1 MNETE
6 IIETLSESQLFGH
19 LSEEQ
24 LHEVAQRA
32 KVRQFFPNDVI
43 VWQGQPSTT
52 LFMIINGIVAVKN
65 MIRDKERILAYLMPG
80 NIFGEVGILEN
91 QPRSASVE
99 ALSEV
104 DVLAIKRED
113 FVAIL
118 QQHSSVAVELARMLG
133 HYLIQANRRLS
144 NEDSETRLIVIFNTE
159 DQSGG
164 TTIGTLLAQQLAEQQ
179 NRPTAY
185 FEYPNA
191 WRLLEGYQLR
201 KGTTTYHHPDGYDLL
216 FPQEDGFLPLS
227 TRTMVL
233 LDKIKG
239 TYDNVVIKVQGDG
252 DETSGMMIEQANQV
266 MVITTPT
273 DYGIKQ
279 LERVHKQLRMRIRP
293 GDTSIF
299 TVVNRFLPEHANLEV
314 EGMSMADFDLPYI
327 QNFPRFKLT
336 RRDANELPEP
346 LARLINASIDR
357 LDRTH
362 SVAIYIP
369 TTTDGNQPLDTT
381 RFVEEAKSFM
391 GQRFGG
397 ATGKPASGVWYSEK
411 LGMVNEVVYHIHSYT
426 TPEQLNRHL
435 DEVVSYIRALKQTLR
450 QEAMALE
457 VNNRLTLI

>member
-1 MNETE
+1 MTETE
-6 IIETLSESQLFGH
+6 IIKTLSESQLFGH
-19 LSEEQ
+19 LSEEH
-24 LHEVAQRA
+24 LREVAQRA
-32 KVRQFFPNDVI
+32 KIRQFFPNDVI

-65 MIRDKERILAYLMPG
+65 MMREKERILAYLMPG

-113 FVAIL
+113 FLAIL
-118 QQHSSVAVELARMLG
+118 EKHSSIAVELARMLG
-133 HYLIQANRRLS
+133 HYLVQANRRLS

-252 DETSGMMIEQANQV
+252 DETTGMMVEQANQV
-266 MVITTPT
+266 MVITTPSER
-273 DYGIKQ
+273 GIRQ

-299 TVVNRFLPEHANLEV
+299 TVVNRFLPEHADLKV
-314 EGMSMADFDLPYI
+314 DGMADFELPYI
-327 QNFPRFKLT
+327 RDFPRFSLN
-336 RRDANELPEP
+336 RREPVELPEP
-346 LARLINASIDR
+346 LAHLIDASIDR

-369 TTTDGNQPLDTT
+369 TTTDGNQPMDTS

-391 GQRFGG
+391 GERFGG

-426 TPEQLNRHL
+426 TPDQLNRHL
-435 DEVVSYIRALKQTLR
+435 DEVVSYIRELKRTLR

>member
-1 MNETE
+1 MTEME
-6 IIETLSESQLFGH
+6 IIKTLSESQLFGH
-19 LSEEQ
+19 LSGAH
-24 LHEVAQRA
+24 LGEVAQRA
-32 KVRQFFPNDVI
+32 KIRQFFPNDVI

-65 MIRDKERILAYLMPG
+65 MMREKERILAYLMPG

-113 FVAIL
+113 FLAIL
-118 QQHSSVAVELARMLG
+118 ERHSSVAVELARMLG
-133 HYLIQANRRLS
+133 HYLVQANRRLS

-159 DQSGG
+159 GQSGG

-201 KGTTTYHHPDGYDLL
+201 KGTTIYHHPDGYDLL

-252 DETSGMMIEQANQV
+252 DETTGMIVEQANQV
-266 MVITTPT
+266 MVITTPSEQ
-273 DYGIKQ
+273 GIRQ

-299 TVVNRFLPEHANLEV
+299 TVVNRFLPEHADLKVN
-314 EGMSMADFDLPYI
+314 GIADFELPYI
-327 QNFPRFKLT
+327 PDFPRFSLN
-336 RRDANELPEP
+336 RRESIELPKP
-346 LARLINASIDR
+346 LAHLINASIDR

-369 TTTDGNQPLDTT
+369 TTTDGDQPMDTS

-391 GQRFGG
+391 GERFGG

-426 TPEQLNRHL
+426 TPDQLNRHL
-435 DEVVSYIRALKQTLR
+435 DEVVSYIRELKHALG

>member
-1 MNETE
+1 MTETE
-6 IIETLSESQLFGH
+6 IIKTLSESQLFGH
-19 LSEEQ
+19 LSEE
-24 LHEVAQRA
+24 HRGEVAQRA
-32 KVRQFFPNDVI
+32 KIRQFFPNDVI

-65 MIRDKERILAYLMPG
+65 MMREKERILAYLMPG

-113 FVAIL
+113 FLAIL
-118 QQHSSVAVELARMLG
+118 ENHSSVAVELARMLG
-133 HYLIQANRRLS
+133 HYLVQANRRLS

-252 DETSGMMIEQANQV
+252 DETTGMMVEQANQV

-273 DYGIKQ
+273 EQGIRQ

-299 TVVNRFLPEHANLEV
+299 TVVNRFLPEHTDLKV
-314 EGMSMADFDLPYI
+314 EGVADFELPYI
-327 QNFPRFKLT
+327 RDFPRFSLN
-336 RRDANELPEP
+336 RRESVELPEP
-346 LARLINASIDR
+346 LARLIDASIDR

-369 TTTDGNQPLDTT
+369 TTTDGDQPMDTSH
-381 RFVEEAKSFM
+381 FVEEAKSFM
-391 GQRFGG
+391 GERFGG
-397 ATGKPASGVWYSEK
+397 ATGKPASGIWYSEK

-426 TPEQLNRHL
+426 TPDQLNRHL
-435 DEVVSYIRALKQTLR
+435 DEVVSYIRELKHTLR

>member
-1 MNETE
+1 MTESE
-6 IIETLSESQLFGH
+6 IIRTLSESQLFGH
-19 LSEEQ
+19 LAPEHLRS
-24 LHEVAQRA
+24 VAQRA
-32 KVRQFFPNDVI
+32 KIREFFPNDVI

-52 LFMIINGIVAVKN
+52 LFMIVNGIVAVKN
-65 MIRDKERILAYLMPG
+65 MMRDKERILAYLMPG

-113 FVAIL
+113 FLQIL
-118 QQHSSVAVELARMLG
+118 EEHSSVAVELARMLG

-144 NEDSETRLIVIFNTE
+144 NEGAETRLIVIFNTE

-191 WRLLEGYQLR
+191 WRLLEGHQLR

-216 FPQEDGFLPLS
+216 FPQDDGFLPLA

-239 TYDNVVIKVQGDG
+239 SYDNVVIKVQGDG
-252 DETSGMMIEQANQV
+252 DETTGTMVEQANQV

-273 DYGIKQ
+273 EQGIKQ
-279 LERVHKQLRMRIRP
+279 LERIHKQLRMRIRP

-299 TVVNRFLPEHANLEV
+299 TVVNRFLPEHAGLEV
-314 EGMSMADFDLPYI
+314 LGVADFELPYMRD
-327 QNFPRFKLT
+327 FPRFGLS
-336 RRDANELPEP
+336 RRDDTALPEP
-346 LARLINASIDR
+346 LARLIDASIER

-369 TTTDGNQPLDTT
+369 TTTDGDQPMDTS

-391 GQRFGG
+391 GERFGG
-397 ATGKPASGVWYSEK
+397 ATGKAASGVWYSEK
-411 LGMVNEVVYHIHSYT
+411 LGMVNEVVYHVHSYT
-426 TPEQLNRHL
+426 TPDQLNRHL
-435 DEVVSYIRALKQTLR
+435 DEVVAYIRELKHTLR